1 MNIIKNFTNISSI
14 FSSIGSA
21 GVIASVFL
29 PNIMTGE
36 GETYSMWQ
44 LSTILGS
51 VDRYMIVEKFI
62 YAIIAAAAINIIIKL
77 FTSGKWLTILFTEA
91 IVLPAFAIYYLLG
104 EHHITCEKYEYG
116 FWAGCASAAV
126 ILLSILL
133 PNGKS
138 KKKSAPKKKVQK
150 EEINLA
156 LLNEDESTEFSK
168 SNPLKDF
175 DKEMLEETVI
185 DRKDDENLVA
195 SEDIWVEDSDF
206 VDPDKK

>member
-1 MNIIKNFTNISSI
+1 M
-14 FSSIGSA
+14 
-21 GVIASVFL
+21 
-29 PNIMTGE
+29 
-36 GETYSMWQ
+36 
-44 LSTILGS
+44 
-51 VDRYMIVEKFI
+51 
-62 YAIIAAAAINIIIKL
+62 
-77 FTSGKWLTILFTEA
+77 
-91 IVLPAFAIYYLLG
+91 
-104 EHHITCEKYEYG
+104 
-116 FWAGCASAAV
+116 
-126 ILLSILL
+126 L

-206 VDPDKK
+206 VDPDNK